1 MDECIYES
9 SKKRSPTLSEG
20 KKSTLSHLKCIY
32 TNVCKMDNKQEEL
45 EPCAQCEGCQR
56 DARGMP
62 ETSWE
67 NSLDEAT
74 TMDGYKYFQKDKKGR
89 RGGGV
94 ALYVTDIFAC
104 IEESCGD
111 RAVLFN

>member
-1 MDECIYES
+1 MPS
-9 SKKRSPTLSEG
+9 
-20 KKSTLSHLKCIY
+20 
-32 TNVCKMDNKQEEL
+32 V
-45 EPCAQCEGCQR
+45 R
-56 DARGMP
+56 DARGIT
-62 ETSWE
+62 ETWWE
-67 NSLDEAT
+67 NSHDEAT
-74 TMDGYKYFQKDKKGR
+74 AMDGYKYFQKDKKGR